1 MKDIFRQSYSIS
13 KSEREGKNGHK
24 AIVLWFTGLSGSGKS
39 TLANAV
45 ELSLFERGVKTY
57 VLDGDNT
64 RMGLNIDLDFS
75 DEGRKENIRRVAEV
89 SKLMNEAGLV
99 IICSFISPF
108 REDRSAAKSIIGS
121 EHFFEIYVKC
131 PLEVCE
137 QRDIKGLYRKARA
150 GTIPNFTGV
159 SSPYEEPLVP
169 DLVVNT
175 NKDSLEICHSL
186 ILEYTHK
193 QLVL

>member
-1 MKDIFRQSYSIS
+1 MKEIFRQTYSIS
-13 KSEREGKNGHK
+13 KREREEQNGYK

-39 TLANAV
+39 TLANALEV
-45 ELSLFERGVKTY
+45 SLFERGVRTY

-64 RMGLNIDLDFS
+64 RLGINKDLDFS
-75 DEGRKENIRRVAEV
+75 DLGRKENIRRVAEV

-108 REDRSAAKSIIGS
+108 REDRAAAKEIIGS
-121 EHFFEIYVKC
+121 ENFFEIYVKC

-137 QRDIKGLYRKARA
+137 QRDVKGLYKKARTGA
-150 GTIPNFTGV
+150 VPNFTGV

-169 DLVVNT
+169 DLIVNT
-175 NKDSLEICHSL
+175 NKNSLEICHSL